1 MECAD
6 LDEVPW
12 RPAGGGGVVVA
23 EAEVRAALAAEEPGP
38 AREEAARAD
47 VEAPE
52 LVQVAEPVVVDGAER
67 HRRRPASPDD
77 AVRRVLPR
85 VRAQLQVVP
94 ARPAADRR
102 IDDRSR
108 SSARM
113 KKQRFKISNCNA
125 GEVRRRPGD
134 GPVGD
139 GGGEAP
145 GKENRGRRLR
155 RVLIH
160 PW

>member
-94 ARPAADRR
+94 ARPAA
-102 IDDRSR
+102 
-108 SSARM
+108 
-113 KKQRFKISNCNA
+113 
-125 GEVRRRPGD
+125 
-134 GPVGD
+134 VGD